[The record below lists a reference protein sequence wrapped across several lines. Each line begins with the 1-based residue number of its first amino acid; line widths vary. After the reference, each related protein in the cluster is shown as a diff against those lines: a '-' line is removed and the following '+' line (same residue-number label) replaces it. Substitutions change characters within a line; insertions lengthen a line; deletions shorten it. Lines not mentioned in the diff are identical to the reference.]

1 MANTITVSNAA
12 QLSAALSSAGSG
24 DTILLAGGD
33 YGRLY
38 MPANG
43 FGSGFSA
50 PVTIA
55 AADPGNPPEFSGLDL
70 RGVSNLTFREVTFD
84 YTFQAGDPL
93 FFRPFQVGYGSAN
106 VAFTGVTFDGDTA
119 KGVSTSADGFGTG
132 SGLSVTNTTGIRIE
146 NSELSGFWRGAVFS
160 NVNNVTVIGNEIYS
174 MRSEGLNFSAVQG
187 AVIENNRI
195 RDFETSPTSG
205 DHPDMIQFWTNGTT
219 RPSTD
224 IVIRGNTLDIGAGDA
239 TQSIFM
245 RNDQVDRGLAGAEMF
260 YQRVTI
266 EDNVIVNGQRN
277 GIVVGETAGLTIRS
291 NSVLRSDGGNVD
303 GADTPVEIPLIN
315 VASRS
320 TGVTITQNATA
331 GIGGYDGQAGW
342 TVTRNAIVQDQN
354 PFGDGWYGDVF
365 TASSLEAPGGVHRFV
380 AVAGSVLDRLDAGAS
395 ATLAPPAGNTADA
408 AFQMTVPVAGDQT
421 RIFDASYTT
430 GPQPAGTTYLWTFGD
445 GATATGKTV
454 AYTYQN
460 GGTYDVTLTVRT
472 PDGRT
477 DSETLAVEVDG
488 DGLVRLD
495 DSGRFAVYAGGEET
509 LLGATRTA
517 STLSASAGSDGV
529 QLGAAGVTASIARSS
544 VASMLNTDDVTIAMT
559 IEADRAGAW
568 GEVVRLGT
576 SFSVVVDGKGAVV
589 LQALSDSGQAVKLSS
604 GGVRVN
610 DTAPHDIE
618 VRLEGGRLQLWVD
631 DRMADDTA
639 FAGTLSNNGRQ
650 DMTFGNPWGRTNFN
664 GDLTAFEVL
673 VNDGPGSQAFT
684 DDPFTVQQTLDLAA
698 PLM

>member
-84 YTFQAGDPL
+84 YTFQTGDPL
-93 FFRPFQVGYGSAN
+93 TLRPFN
-106 VAFTGVTFDGDTA
+106 VSGGGNLTFQNSVFNGDTA
-119 KGVSTSADGFGTG
+119 RGVSAVADGYGTG
-132 SGLSVTNTTGIRIE
+132 VGLSVSNATGVRVE
-146 NSELSGFWRGAVFS
+146 GSEFSGFWKGALFS
-160 NVNNVTVIGNEIYS
+160 NSSNLVVAGNDISE
-174 MRSEGLNFSAVQG
+174 MRSDGLNFSAVQG
-187 AVIENNRI
+187 ALVEGNTI
-195 RDFETSPTSG
+195 RDFRASPNSA
-205 DHPDMIQFWTNGTT
+205 DHRDMLQVFTQGTNRPTT
-219 RPSTD
+219 D
-224 IVIRGNTLDIGAGDA
+224 LVIRGNTFDIGTGDP
-239 TQSIFM
+239 TQSIWM
-245 RNDQVDRGLAGAEMF
+245 RNEVVDTGRAGSSMY
-260 YQRVTI
+260 YQRITI
-266 EDNVIVNGQRN
+266 EDNVIVNSQRN
-277 GIVVGETAGLTIRS
+277 GIAVGETAGLTIRS

-303 GADTPVEIPLIN
+303 GADTPVEIPLIL

-380 AVAGSVLDRLDAGAS
+380 AVAGSVLDTLDAGAP

-408 AFQMTVPVAGDQT
+408 AFQMTVPVVGDQT

-488 DGLVRLD
+488 DGLVRLE
-495 DSGRFAVYAGGEET
+495 DSGLFAVYAGGEAT
-509 LLGATRTA
+509 LLGAATST

-639 FAGTLSNNGRQ
+639 FAGTLSNNGRL

-664 GDLTAFEVL
+664 GDRTAFEVL